1 MRSGSLWCRV
11 LHEHRLCGLRSP
23 RLAAT
28 EPTIPQG
35 ALGAPLTA
43 IFALVLARAS
53 YRSTP
58 GAIRRNRFPAQNAE
72 RGHGFTSDSA
82 VTPGKGSCPVVKLV
96 FLRAFTGTT
105 SPACRKYFLT
115 QLALMPL
122 ASVNCCPSACPHL
135 LTFLVCV
142 TFRPS
147 RLTQPCLNP
156 EIEIGATIANQFFSG
171 PEEAGASA
179 L

>member
-1 MRSGSLWCRV
+1 
-11 LHEHRLCGLRSP
+11 
-23 RLAAT
+23 
-28 EPTIPQG
+28 
-35 ALGAPLTA
+35 
-43 IFALVLARAS
+43 
-53 YRSTP
+53 
-58 GAIRRNRFPAQNAE
+58 
-72 RGHGFTSDSA
+72 
-82 VTPGKGSCPVVKLV
+82 VVKLV

-156 EIEIGATIANQFFSG
+156 DIEIGATIANQFFSG
-171 PEEAGASA
+171 CSPAFRRSGDSCSRAGLWGLSIQGAPLKPS
-179 L
+179 